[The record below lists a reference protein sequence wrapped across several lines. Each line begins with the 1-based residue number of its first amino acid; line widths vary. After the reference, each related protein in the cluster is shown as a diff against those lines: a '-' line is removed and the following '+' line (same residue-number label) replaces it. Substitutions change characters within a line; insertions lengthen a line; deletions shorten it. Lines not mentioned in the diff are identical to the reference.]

1 MSNTHNEDNVWFR
14 GDVSF
19 PKHSRNTSLP
29 SKRIQN
35 LDDTLN
41 KLQETGRKLE
51 ENNMKLDDILN
62 TLEEN
67 NRKLDDT
74 LNTLEE
80 NNRKL
85 EAIAE
90 RLEKRKMSKNTHLQ
104 KPPELL

>member
-1 MSNTHNEDNVWFR
+1 MSNIHNEDNVWFR

-51 ENNMKLDDILN
+51 ENNMKLDD
-62 TLEEN
+62 
-67 NRKLDDT
+67 T

-80 NNRKL
+80 NNRIL

>member
-51 ENNMKLDDILN
+51 ENNK
-62 TLEEN
+62 T
-67 NRKLDDT
+67 LDDT

-80 NNRKL
+80 NNRIL

-90 RLEKRKMSKNTHLQ
+90 RLEKRKKIINT
-104 KPPELL
+104 